1 MFDYNLNAT
10 VQTVYLLSQLISRV
24 WSPTN
29 WTISQPREETQQ
41 LRGFVRLHFNLL
53 RVEGDGALRQLAS
66 HRWRRAIRE
75 SIVSR

>member
-1 MFDYNLNAT
+1 MFTYTPGLLGIPVPRLDDDYYDSNLLARCYFI
-10 VQTVYLLSQLISRV
+10 VGES
-24 WSPTN
+24 
-29 WTISQPREETQQ
+29 

>member
-53 RVEGDGALRQLAS
+53 RVERDGALAS
-66 HRWRRAIRE
+66 HRWRRVIRE